1 MLSEAQCVGFV
12 ICARPVG
19 GEVVY
24 LELRIYMKTP
34 LCVFDSEW
42 LSHKDTKQ
50 LNTKPSTPAPGN
62 LFILWRVVLILG
74 LNAFNVARFSCTQKF
89 RDNIRVFIGVLFK

>member
-1 MLSEAQCVGFV
+1 MPSEAQCVGFV
-12 ICARPVG
+12 ICSRPVG

-34 LCVFDSEW
+34 LCVFDSGW

-50 LNTKPSTPAPGN
+50 PEYQAIHRAPGN
-62 LFILWRVVLILG
+62 LFISRRVVLILG
-74 LNAFNVARFSCTQKF
+74 LNAFNVARFLCIQKF
-89 RDNIRVFIGVLFK
+89 QDNVGVFIRVLFK